1 MAQGDEAYAAAVQE
15 AVLAACVPGRSVA
28 VLIEGAP
35 GLGKTALLAKVAQQ
49 AAVTGTVLTAAAGE
63 RQRPFGMLNR
73 LLASSSEPALSG
85 LLTTEDRSATDTGAA
100 LCAPLRDL
108 GRRGS
113 VTLCVDDV
121 HHADV
126 QSLQALQYVL
136 RSVQP
141 APVTVVA
148 ATAAFDDRWRA
159 LLPADTL
166 RSPQVHRMQLALLAP
181 AETERF
187 VTAHATA
194 TGRIPPRAAARLH
207 RLSGGNPLLLQALL
221 TEDAHTCHP
230 VPGGPFVQGVAHLL
244 RHSGP
249 AARAT
254 AHTLA
259 VLGGHSVEP
268 PLLAELIDGGAP
280 VVVGA
285 LDALRACGLL
295 DGLGRREPA
304 VLAAA
309 LADCEGPDLNR
320 LRLRVAHAL
329 HTAKAA
335 ATVVAAPLLALI
347 ADGARPAADAADQSL
362 LVQTARDLAEA
373 AATLR
378 TQGRIDQAD
387 SLERASRQLH
397 VLVGDLESTEA
408 L

>member
-1 MAQGDEAYAAAVQE
+1 MAQGDKTQAAAVQE
-15 AVLAACVPGRSVA
+15 AVLAACAPGRSVA

-35 GLGKTALLAKVAQQ
+35 GLGKTALLEKVAHQ

-63 RQRPFGMLNR
+63 RQRPFGMLAR
-73 LLASSSEPALSG
+73 LLAGSSEPDLSG
-85 LLTTEDRSATDTGAA
+85 LLTTDDRSATDIGAA
-100 LCAPLRDL
+100 LCSQLRDL

-113 VTLCVDDV
+113 VTVCVDDV
-121 HHADV
+121 HHCDV

-136 RSVQP
+136 RTAQP

-148 ATAAFDDRWRA
+148 ATATFGDRWRA

-166 RSPQVHRMQLALLAP
+166 RSPQVHRMRLALLAP

-221 TEDAHTCHP
+221 AEDALTCHP
-230 VPGGPFVQGVAHLL
+230 VPEGPFVQGVARLL

-259 VLGGHSVEP
+259 VLGGHPLDP

-285 LDALRACGLL
+285 LDALRSCGLL

-304 VLAAA
+304 VLAGV
-309 LADCEGPDLNR
+309 LADCEAPELTR

-329 HTAKAA
+329 HTAKAP
-335 ATVVAAPLLALI
+335 ATAVAAPLLALI
-347 ADGARPAADAADQSL
+347 ADGARPAADAADQAL
-362 LVQTARDLAEA
+362 LVQTARDLAAA

-378 TQGRIDQAD
+378 TQGRTDQAD
-387 SLERASRQLH
+387 SLERAARQLH
-397 VLVGDLESTEA
+397 VQVDDLESSEA

>member
-1 MAQGDEAYAAAVQE
+1 MTQGDKAQAAAVQE
-15 AVLAACVPGRSVA
+15 AVLAACAPGRSVA

-35 GLGKTALLAKVAQQ
+35 GLGKTALLEKVAQQ
-49 AAVTGTVLTAAAGE
+49 AAMSGTVLSAAAGE
-63 RQRPFGMLNR
+63 RQRPFGVLNR
-73 LLASSSEPALSG
+73 LLAGSSEPALSG
-85 LLTTEDRSATDTGAA
+85 LLTGEGRSATDTGAA
-100 LCAPLRDL
+100 LCSQLRDL

-136 RSVQP
+136 RSAQP

-148 ATAAFDDRWRA
+148 ATAASGDRWRA

-181 AETERF
+181 AETEHF
-187 VTAHATA
+187 VTAHAAA

-207 RLSGGNPLLLQALL
+207 RLSGGNPLLLEALL
-221 TEDAHTCHP
+221 AEDALTCHP
-230 VPGGPFVQGVAHLL
+230 VPGGPFVRGVAHLL

-259 VLGGHSVEP
+259 VLGGHPVGP

-280 VVVGA
+280 VAVDA
-285 LDALRACGLL
+285 LNALRACGLL

-309 LADCEGPDLNR
+309 LADCAAPDLTR
-320 LRLRVAHAL
+320 LRLRVAHTL
-329 HTAKAA
+329 HTAKAP
-335 ATVVAAPLLALI
+335 ATAVAAPLLALI
-347 ADGARPAADAADQSL
+347 ADGAGPVADAADQSL
-362 LVQTARDLAEA
+362 LAQTARDLAESA
-373 AATLR
+373 AALR
-378 TQGRIDQAD
+378 MQGRTDQAD

-397 VLVGDLESTEA
+397 VQVGDLEPTEA
-408 L
+408 P